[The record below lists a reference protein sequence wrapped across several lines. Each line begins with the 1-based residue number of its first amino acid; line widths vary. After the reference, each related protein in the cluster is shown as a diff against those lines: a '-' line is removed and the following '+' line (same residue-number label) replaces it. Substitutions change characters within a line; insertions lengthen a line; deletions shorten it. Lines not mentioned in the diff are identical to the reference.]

1 MSFKF
6 HGWQVYKDA
15 RTFRKEVKQTTKTWP
30 SDEKYILISQ
40 TDRAA
45 LSVVLAI
52 AEGSNRRTENNKIVF
67 INRAL
72 TSLDEVMACFDCA
85 LDDVY
90 IDEDKYKYFYN
101 QIENLAKQLRG
112 LENHLKNAIEHPE
125 S

>member
-6 HGWQVYKDA
+6 HDWQVYKDA
-15 RTFRKEVKQTTKTWP
+15 RVFRKEVKLVTKNWP
-30 SDEKYILISQ
+30 TDEKYILIGQ

-45 LSVVLAI
+45 LSAVLAI
-52 AEGSNRRTENNKIVF
+52 AEGSNRRTDKDKIVF

-85 LDDVY
+85 LDDGY
-90 IDEDKYKYFYN
+90 IDEQKYKYFYDK
-101 QIENLAKQLRG
+101 IENMVKQLRG
-112 LENHLKNAIEHPE
+112 FENHLNNTINGTQ